1 MTRRL
6 LAALV
11 ALQCA
16 LTIMMLARSGSG
28 DAQSAAPLLRAR
40 AIELVDEAGNPRAQI
55 GIEAEGEVVLR
66 LRDATGAVR
75 VKLGAS
81 QAGSG
86 LLLLNNSTEPGLQL
100 LAQPSGTKLVLR
112 APDGRERTIEPKQ

>member
-1 MTRRL
+1 
-6 LAALV
+6 
-11 ALQCA
+11 
-16 LTIMMLARSGSG
+16 
-28 DAQSAAPLLRAR
+28 
-40 AIELVDEAGNPRAQI
+40 
-55 GIEAEGEVVLR
+55 
-66 LRDATGAVR
+66 VR